1 MEGEGNAGTGLRP
14 AGAAAAVTGPG
25 ELGPAGLLGAATPR
39 PGAASGAARP
49 RGIRPRRQLLGHRGR
64 PRTGGT
70 TARRAFREQ
79 PSPVEGRV
87 VDLPQRDPG
96 ALRVVFVPERLS
108 PSPPRIPRRLR
119 LAWYGDAPAIR
130 AGERWRFQARLK
142 RPRGFMNPVRFD
154 YEAWLTRQGIDATG
168 SIRSGERLAPATGLA
183 GWRGQLAGSRRA
195 RRVGGRTRGAAG
207 AAARDRRAFS
217 DDLWDALRTLGLT
230 HLVAISGLH
239 IGLMA
244 GLAGTLGAIGW
255 RRCPALVARVPA
267 AVAGGVVGLA
277 AATAYAAAAG
287 FALPTLRALIMAA
300 VVVAALGWRRRPGA
314 WRALGLAAVV
324 VLVADPW
331 SVLAP
336 GFWLSFSAVTVILL
350 VWGPGRGRLYNA
362 LRVQVAISLC
372 LVPVLVAWFGTF
384 SWVSAPVNLLAV
396 PLTGAVIVPG
406 AFGAAAMG
414 LLWPASG
421 ALERAGEALDWLLGP
436 AMALGS
442 AVPLAK
448 PGPLALAS
456 WMLLGGALG
465 AVFLP
470 RGWPGRWLAVPM
482 AALALVGN
490 GHVPPR
496 LEVTFLEVGQGAAAV
511 VRTPGR
517 VLVFDTGPAWGGGA
531 AAARFTLVPFLRERG
546 IDAVDRLVLSHG
558 DRDHAGG
565 AAILAKELA
574 IADTL
579 SGEPERTGAR
589 PCRQGQQWRWDG
601 IDFRILAPARTGR
614 EGNAASCVLEIDTG
628 RRRVLLTGDLLVE
641 DEPAVARALGGALDA
656 LLVAHHGSRT
666 STSAAFLRTARP
678 RLAIVSAGWNNP
690 YGMPHRGVMERLGR
704 CAGEVVELARSGA
717 VTVTEGGT
725 ATGAS
730 RRERPTRARLYHDSS
745 GNRFQAAAEN
755 RYDSRPSA
763 GGPTGEGERTCGN

>member
-1 MEGEGNAGTGLRP
+1 MLAL
-14 AGAAAAVTGPG
+14 VC
-25 ELGPAGLLGAATPR
+25 GLLLPLQLSLAQAAWVLPACWALLLLAPARHPVPR
-39 PGAASGAARP
+39 ALAAFGLGVSYSAIVLAHGLEARLP
-49 RGIRPRRQLLGHRGR
+49 AELS
-64 PRTGGT
+64 GT
-70 TARRAFREQ
+70 TFT
-79 PSPVEGRV
+79 VEGRV

-96 ALRVVFVPERLS
+96 ALRVVIVPERLS
-108 PSPPRIPRRLR
+108 PLPPRIPRRLR
-119 LAWYGDAPAIR
+119 LAWYGDAPSIR
-130 AGERWRFQARLK
+130 AGEHWRFQARLK

-168 SIRSGERLAPATGLA
+168 SIRAGERLAPATGLA
-183 GWRGQLAGSRRA
+183 GWRGQLAGAVAERA
-195 RRVGGRTRGAAG
+195 GSGAGPAVLRALLLG
-207 AAARDRRAFS
+207 DRRAFS

-244 GLAGTLGAIGW
+244 GLAGTLGAIAW
-255 RRCPALVARVPA
+255 RRCPAFATRVPA
-267 AVAGGVVGLA
+267 AVAGGVIGLA

-287 FALPTLRALIMAA
+287 FALPTLRALIMTA
-300 VVVAALGWRRRPGA
+300 VVVAALAWRRRPAA

-331 SVLAP
+331 SVLAA
-336 GFWLSFSAVTVILL
+336 GFWLSFSAVAVILL

-384 SWVSAPVNLLAV
+384 SWVSAPVNLMAV

-406 AFGAAAMG
+406 AFGAAAIE

-421 ALERAGEALDWLLGP
+421 ALALAGAALDRLLGP
-436 AMALGS
+436 MMALGS

-448 PGPLALAS
+448 PGPLALAA
-456 WMLLGGALG
+456 WILLGGALG

-470 RGWPGRWLAVPM
+470 RGWPGRWLALPM

-531 AAARFTLVPFLRERG
+531 AAARFTLLPFLRERG
-546 IDAVDRLVLSHG
+546 IDTVDRLILSHG

-565 AAILAKELA
+565 AAVLAEELA

-579 SGEPERTGAR
+579 SGEPERTGGR

-601 IDFRILAPARTGR
+601 VAFRVLAPAHTDR

-628 RRRVLLTGDLLVE
+628 QRRVLLTGDLVIE
-641 DEPAVARALGGALDA
+641 DEPAVASNLGGTLDA

-666 STSAAFLRTARP
+666 STGAAFLRTARP

-690 YGMPHRGVMERLGR
+690 YGMPHPSVLERLGH

-717 VTVTEGGT
+717 VTVTEGRNGDWRI
-725 ATGAS
+725 
-730 RRERPTRARLYHDSS
+730 RRERPTRARLYHESS

-763 GGPTGEGERTCGN
+763 GSPAGEGERTCGN